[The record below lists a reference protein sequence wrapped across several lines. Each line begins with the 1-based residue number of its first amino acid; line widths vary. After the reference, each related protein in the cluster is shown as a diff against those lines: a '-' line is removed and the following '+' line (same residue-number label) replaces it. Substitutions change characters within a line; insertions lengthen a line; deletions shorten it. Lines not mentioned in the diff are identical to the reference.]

1 MTDLVQYNNFG
12 DFKVRKYKRE
22 VFYNNLWNTDPILL
36 ESRGH
41 VLDANDNLVAR
52 PFKKLFNY
60 KENGTVVDLEQEV
73 VVVEKVNGFMFHVTQ
88 HKDFIL
94 EGTTGSLSSPFTEL
108 AKENMKKHGA
118 NYEGFKQILNDYNEP
133 MTCIFE
139 IKDNEKDPHIIDDES
154 DGVYLL
160 GVRYVSSG
168 KLLRQDVLD
177 EIAKTLNVKRPKY
190 DVLYFR
196 QALKQLETVKH
207 EGFVIYDFNTNEA
220 LLKLKSP
227 YYISKKSLMSK
238 HASNVFSQNYKALVD
253 EKYYPIIEKIRELKT
268 VDDWAVMKEQERGNF
283 FNLIYKSSILTLE
296 DMIKYISNHP
306 KISYNLKEDAV
317 KINYDYNADYFVSS
331 VESYCL
337 SKPVIE
343 LRRDGEFR
351 GAGDDVKSS
360 IINLYIDV
368 MSVLGDYEYQD
379 DFSMHKRSQIKFY
392 EDIKKYT
399 ELECEN
405 LYQDIIYYSKDT

>member
-108 AKENMKKHGA
+108 AKENMKKHGV
-118 NYEGFKQILNDYNEP
+118 NYEGFKLILDEYNEP

-139 IKDNEKDPHIIDDES
+139 IKDNEKDPHIIDDEK

-160 GVRYVSSG
+160 GVRSVSTG
-168 KLLRQDVLD
+168 KLLRQDALD
-177 EIAKTLNVKRPKY
+177 KIATILNVKRPKWE
-190 DVLYFR
+190 VLYFR
-196 QALKQLETVKH
+196 QALKEVETVKH
-207 EGFVIYDFNTNEA
+207 EGFVIYDFTTNEG

-227 YYISKKSLMSK
+227 YYISKKSLMRK
-238 HASNVFSQNYKALVD
+238 HASNVYSHNYKALVD
-253 EKYYPIIEKIRELKT
+253 EEYYPIIQKIRELKT
-268 VDDWAVMKEQERGNF
+268 VDEWAVMKEQQRGNY
-283 FNLIYKSSILTLE
+283 FNLIYKSSILTIE
-296 DMIKYISNHP
+296 EMIKYISNHP
-306 KISYNLKEDAV
+306 KLSYNMKEDVV
-317 KINYDYNADYFVSS
+317 KTA
-331 VESYCL
+331 L
-337 SKPVIE
+337 
-343 LRRDGEFR
+343 
-351 GAGDDVKSS
+351 
-360 IINLYIDV
+360 
-368 MSVLGDYEYQD
+368 
-379 DFSMHKRSQIKFY
+379 
-392 EDIKKYT
+392 
-399 ELECEN
+399 
-405 LYQDIIYYSKDT
+405 